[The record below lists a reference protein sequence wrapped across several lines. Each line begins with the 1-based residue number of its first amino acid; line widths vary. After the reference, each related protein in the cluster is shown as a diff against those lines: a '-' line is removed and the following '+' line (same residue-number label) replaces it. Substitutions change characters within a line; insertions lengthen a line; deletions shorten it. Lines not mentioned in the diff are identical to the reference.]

1 MDRCRAL
8 LQFLPLFLL
17 EIAQYEIV
25 ARMPQG
31 LMLTIRP
38 DFTSQNGR
46 SRPISIQS
54 PVFSGI

>member
-1 MDRCRAL
+1 
-8 LQFLPLFLL
+8 LFLL

-54 PVFSGI
+54 AVFSGI